1 MERDAVDLGTLRVA
15 TLFRRYFVPTL
26 FGMLS
31 ISAMTAIDGIFIGHG
46 VGSDGIA
53 AVNIGIPLLM
63 VFTGLGLMSGV
74 GCSVVASVHLSAG
87 KVKAARLN
95 VTQALIFVT
104 AFTVPVIAAIMFFC
118 EPVARL
124 LGSSDTLLPLVK
136 DYMMWFLPG
145 LIPQMWVA
153 VGLFVVRLDG
163 APNYAMWCSVA
174 SALANL
180 FLDWL
185 FIFPLQGGVAGAAFA
200 STISQAIGGIMAL
213 AYLTGYAKTLR
224 LYAPKLSAKSL
235 RLSLRNIG
243 YHCRIGSSAL
253 LGEATMA
260 MLMLVG
266 NFTFMHYMGDDGVGA
281 FGVVCYYLP
290 FVFMVG
296 NAIAQSAQPIISY
309 NFGLGNLARV
319 AAAERIAVLTALSC
333 GALVA
338 GAFSAF
344 PDLLVGLFLRGDD
357 AAARIATE
365 GFPYFAT
372 GFVPFV
378 INLAMIGYFQS
389 VMRVVPA
396 TVFALLRG
404 LILLVP
410 SFVLLPL
417 ALGNT
422 GIWLAMPVSETLTM
436 LAVAI
441 FVLLRRAH
449 YGR

>member
-1 MERDAVDLGTLRVA
+1 MERDAVDLGTSRVA
-15 TLFRRYFVPTL
+15 TLFRRYFLPTL

-31 ISAMTAIDGIFIGHG
+31 ISAMTAVDGIFIGHG

-63 VFTGLGLMSGV
+63 IFTGLGLMSGV

-87 KVKAARLN
+87 RVKAARLN

-104 AFTVPVIAAIMFFC
+104 ALTVPVVVAIMLFC

-136 DYMMWFLPG
+136 DYMIWFLPG

-163 APNYAMWCSVA
+163 APNYAMWCSVVP
-174 SALANL
+174 ALANI

-185 FIFPLQGGVAGAAFA
+185 FVFPLDGGVAGAAIA
-200 STISQAIGGIMAL
+200 STISQGMGGIMVL
-213 AYLTGYAKTLR
+213 AYIAGFAKTLR
-224 LYAPKLSAKSL
+224 PYMPKFNAKSL

-266 NFTFMHYMGDDGVGA
+266 NLTFMHYMGDDGVGA

-309 NFGLGNLARV
+309 NFGLGNRLRV
-319 AAAERIAVLTALSC
+319 VEAERIALLTALAC
-333 GALVA
+333 GALVT
-338 GAFSAF
+338 GAFCGF
-344 PDLLVGLFLRGDD
+344 PELLVGMFLRSDNV
-357 AAARIATE
+357 AARIAIE

-378 INLAMIGYFQS
+378 VNLALIGYFQS

-404 LILLVP
+404 VVLLVP
-410 SFVLLPL
+410 SFVLLPV

-422 GIWLAMPVSETLTM
+422 GIWLAMPASETLTM
-436 LAVAI
+436 FAVAA
-441 FVLLRRAH
+441 FVLLRRM
-449 YGR
+449 RSVR